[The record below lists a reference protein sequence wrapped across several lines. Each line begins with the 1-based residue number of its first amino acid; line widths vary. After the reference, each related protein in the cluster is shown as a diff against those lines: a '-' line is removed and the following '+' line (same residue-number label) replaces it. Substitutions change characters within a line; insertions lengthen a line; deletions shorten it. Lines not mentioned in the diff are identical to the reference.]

1 MKNLFLMSALAALVA
16 CSPKSEEAAPPAAAA
31 APAETAAPA
40 APVVDPSA
48 VGTYDVK
55 YPDGTMA
62 KTVINADGTF
72 VDTDSKGVEEKGM
85 FTRNGDKDC
94 FDPEG
99 DKPAECWTSSAPGA
113 DGSFTSTSPDGKTT
127 VTVSRARP

>member
-1 MKNLFLMSALAALVA
+1 MKNLFLMAALAALVA
-16 CSPKSEEAAPPAAAA
+16 CSPKTEEAAAPAAS
-31 APAETAAPA
+31 AETAAPA
-40 APVVDPSA
+40 VAPAVDASA

-127 VTVSRARP
+127 VTVSRASP